1 MTNYLIKQL
10 FYFIPD
16 ILTFF
21 LVEKYRLLKT
31 FDDGVV
37 RQHAQLQ
44 SLNATAAKYNSDICF
59 VVWKIAIFQLGFVNF
74 HLDGYLHK
82 ETRAANLPQTMFQSQ
97 TCIIRIC
104 SQIKAL
110 H

>member
-44 SLNATAAKYNSDICF
+44 SLNATAAKYDSDIVLSF
-59 VVWKIAIFQLGFVNF
+59 GKLQF
-74 HLDGYLHK
+74 
-82 ETRAANLPQTMFQSQ
+82 S
-97 TCIIRIC
+97 
-104 SQIKAL
+104 S
-110 H
+110 

>member
-16 ILTFF
+16 IFTFF

-37 RQHAQLQ
+37 RQHAQLLQ
-44 SLNATAAKYNSDICF
+44 QPNTIQTF
-59 VVWKIAIFQLGFVNF
+59 VLSFRKLQF
-74 HLDGYLHK
+74 
-82 ETRAANLPQTMFQSQ
+82 S
-97 TCIIRIC
+97 
-104 SQIKAL
+104 S
-110 H
+110 

>member
-16 ILTFF
+16 IFTFF

-37 RQHAQLQ
+37 KQHAQLQ

-59 VVWKIAIFQLGFVNF
+59 VVWKIAIF
-74 HLDGYLHK
+74 
-82 ETRAANLPQTMFQSQ
+82 
-97 TCIIRIC
+97 
-104 SQIKAL
+104 
-110 H
+110 